1 MVTPSQDVRF
11 EASSVE
17 RLSRKWAFEHT
28 TDIPP
33 DADVTLDQVH
43 CGPEMSPKVTKLKFV
58 NATPRQWES
67 EKSEYPGKYLLIEL
81 LFNSIVPLGAKI
93 SFPYVKLAPSFVPQ
107 NTFIV
112 LGL

>member
-1 MVTPSQDVRF
+1 MVTHSQDVRF
-11 EASSVE
+11 EANSVKW
-17 RLSRKWAFEHT
+17 LSRKWAPEHP

-33 DADVTLDQVH
+33 DADMMLDQVH
-43 CGPEMSPKVTKLKFV
+43 PSPEMSPKVTKLKFV
-58 NATPRQWES
+58 NATPHQWGLG
-67 EKSEYPGKYLLIEL
+67 KLEYPGKYPLNEL
-81 LFNSIVPLGAKI
+81 LSNLIVPLGAKI